1 MAQQRWQRIKYGGS
15 TTVVFVHGL
24 TGHFRET
31 WGRFPDLI
39 VEDPALGHCDPLCW
53 GYPSRLSANWW
64 RLPIVG
70 RRLPELRSIAEA
82 LAADLDNP
90 EIAPAASDL
99 VLVGHSMGG
108 LVILQ
113 FLLSCA
119 TTPTGQDRLRRVR
132 QVMLYAS
139 PTEGAQVPELLRRY
153 NRQLNDLDRESG
165 FVQDVLDSWRTTFG
179 AGGRWE
185 RLRPP
190 VAAVV
195 GLEDGVVTE
204 ASAKAFWTDVVR
216 VTGNHVEIVKPADAT
231 STSFQELRTRVLGTT
246 LPSFVRGLGK
256 VKGANL
262 RLVEEAREEL
272 YTVGS
277 RSRDPDYLKAIE
289 TVLAEQGK
297 LRYTRVLFGPPRRQ
311 ELKDHL
317 LRVRNLR
324 DPADRTHGYRTLD
337 LALFDDPRR
346 QIEFNLCGNERRCL
360 VVLPSAAGEIGEY
373 DTAVVFSDPE
383 VVRGYSRLAQA
394 LADAGTR
401 LDDVDQLEALT
412 VLR

>member
-1 MAQQRWQRIKYGGS
+1 MAQQRWQRIKYGGN

-24 TGHFRET
+24 TGHFRKT

-39 VEDPALGHCDPLCW
+39 VDDPALGHCDVLCW

-64 RLPIVG
+64 RIPLVG
-70 RRLPELRSIAEA
+70 RRLPELRLIAEA

-90 EIAPAASDL
+90 KIAPATSDL

-113 FLLSCA
+113 FLLSCVL
-119 TTPTGQDRLRRVR
+119 TPAGRDRLRRVR

-139 PTEGAQVPELLRRY
+139 PTEGAQLPKLLRRY
-153 NRQLNDLDRESG
+153 NRQLNDLDRKSG
-165 FVQDVLDSWRTTFG
+165 FVQGMLDSWKTTYG
-179 AGGRWE
+179 AGGQWAK
-185 RLRPP
+185 LCPP

-204 ASAKAFWTDVVR
+204 ASAKAFWTDVA
-216 VTGNHVEIVKPADAT
+216 TAPGDHVEVVKPADAT
-231 STSFQELRTRVLGTT
+231 STSFQELRTRVLKTT
-246 LPSFVRGLGK
+246 LPTLVRGLGK
-256 VKGANL
+256 VKSANL

-289 TVLAEQGK
+289 KTLAEQSK
-297 LRYTRVLFGPPRRQ
+297 LRHTRVLLGPPRRQ

-324 DPADRTHGYRTLD
+324 DPADREHGYQTLHI
-337 LALFDDPRR
+337 ALFDDPAE
-346 QIEFNLCGNERRCL
+346 QVEFNLCGNERRCL

-383 VVRGYSRLAQA
+383 VVRGYLSLAQA
-394 LADAGTR
+394 LAKAGKP
-401 LDDVDQLEALT
+401 LDRKELEALT
-412 VLR
+412 VLG